1 MERVVKND
9 LLNGYNLIY
18 FGLVDS
24 DERRLDTRD
33 SSNLQVRLT
42 GRSEDGKGVVG
53 GLFTLMLDTSP
64 LSVYRPQVVP
74 RAAAIGSGDLRRRR

>member
-42 GRSEDGKGVVG
+42 GRSEDGKGG
-53 GLFTLMLDTSP
+53 GRMIIHPYARYQSSKRLPSAGCST
-64 LSVYRPQVVP
+64 
-74 RAAAIGSGDLRRRR
+74 GSGDRER